1 MSLFLGL
8 SVCLSQLT
16 LLRHHGTVDCTELGV
31 QGLKPFTVKQLQDKV
46 KKDEMGGLEEM
57 QKFNKGRPVKV
68 TKVTTIESK

>member
-1 MSLFLGL
+1 MK
-8 SVCLSQLT
+8 
-16 LLRHHGTVDCTELGV
+16 D
-31 QGLKPFTVKQLQDKV
+31 KPFTVKQLQDKV